1 MRERE
6 RERQRE
12 VRFISFFFFWIGD
25 RVRSDL
31 LISINNQMRRMIF
44 LVKLISYFSS
54 RKWIWNNN
62 TFLSPK
68 QPQLTNQMNKN
79 SSEIQPSICRLI
91 WYLLHKLVA
100 VGLKQSILHNP
111 TDLTMSPKLPP
122 QHNSNSEEN
131 QILNIYAIMHA
142 TLDKL
147 CFKKEA

>member
-6 RERQRE
+6 RETDRE
-12 VRFISFFFFWIGD
+12 SSDFFFFFFWIGD

>member
-44 LVKLISYFSS
+44 LVKLISYFSF

>member
-1 MRERE
+1 MRERQ
-6 RERQRE
+6 RQRQRE

-62 TFLSPK
+62 AFLSPK
-68 QPQLTNQMNKN
+68 QPQLTNQKNKN

>member
-6 RERQRE
+6 RE
-12 VRFISFFFFWIGD
+12 
-25 RVRSDL
+25 RSDL
-31 LISINNQMRRMIF
+31 LISINNQMRRMTF

-54 RKWIWNNN
+54 RKWIRNNN

-68 QPQLTNQMNKN
+68 QPQLTNEMNRN
-79 SSEIQPSICRLI
+79 SSEIKPSICRLI
-91 WYLLHKLVA
+91 RYLLHKLVA

-111 TDLTMSPKLPP
+111 TDLTMPPKLPP
-122 QHNSNSEEN
+122 QRNSNSEEN
-131 QILNIYAIMHA
+131 QILNICAIMHT